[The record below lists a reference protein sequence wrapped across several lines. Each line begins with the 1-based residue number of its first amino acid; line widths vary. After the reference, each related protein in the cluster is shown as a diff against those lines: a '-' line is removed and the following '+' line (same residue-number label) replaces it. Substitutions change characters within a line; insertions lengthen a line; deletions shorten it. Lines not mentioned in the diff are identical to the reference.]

1 MSDRKGK
8 EGGDKKGKTTDDNI
22 ISDRSPVGTS
32 RSYTAGDEKSWENPS
47 TKTFDWNHLV
57 DELTTDPASLT
68 VDQLPELLDECE
80 RIEDLIKG
88 IRERAKQLILSGET
102 VTGWRV
108 SEVRRQEIID
118 QEAAF
123 ARIWTDY
130 GKEVAVRCIKLSL
143 PMAAAA
149 VAGSAEISRR
159 KAQERLSRTLSAL
172 IVEAVSTRLW
182 RERE

>member
-1 MSDRKGK
+1 MKARHVPQL
-8 EGGDKKGKTTDDNI
+8 E
-22 ISDRSPVGTS
+22 
-32 RSYTAGDEKSWENPS
+32 A
-47 TKTFDWNHLV
+47 
-57 DELTTDPASLT
+57 DPANLT
-68 VDQLPELLDECE
+68 NEQLPQLLDECE
-80 RIEDLIKG
+80 RMEDLIEG
-88 IRERAKQLILSGET
+88 IRARAKKLILSGET
-102 VTGWRV
+102 VKGWRV
-108 SEVRRQEIID
+108 SDVKRQEIID

-149 VAGSAEISRR
+149 VAGSAEISQGKA
-159 KAQERLSRTLSAL
+159 KAQLSRTLSTL

>member
-1 MSDRKGK
+1 M
-8 EGGDKKGKTTDDNI
+8 N
-22 ISDRSPVGTS
+22 
-32 RSYTAGDEKSWENPS
+32 AG
-47 TKTFDWNHLV
+47 LV
-57 DELTTDPASLT
+57 PQLEADPANLT
-68 VDQLPELLDECE
+68 ADQLPELLDECE
-80 RIEDLIKG
+80 RIENLIEG
-88 IRERAKQLILSGET
+88 IRARAKQLILSGET
-102 VTGWRV
+102 VLGWRV
-108 SEVRRQEIID
+108 SDVKRQEIID

-149 VAGSAEISRR
+149 VAGSAEISKR
-159 KAQERLSRTLSAL
+159 KAQERLSLTLSAL

>member
-1 MSDRKGK
+1 MKARHVPQLEADPA
-8 EGGDKKGKTTDDNI
+8 N
-22 ISDRSPVGTS
+22 
-32 RSYTAGDEKSWENPS
+32 
-47 TKTFDWNHLV
+47 
-57 DELTTDPASLT
+57 LTTD
-68 VDQLPELLDECE
+68 QLPQLLDECE

-88 IRERAKQLILSGET
+88 IRGRAKQLILSGET

-123 ARIWTDY
+123 AQIWTDY

-149 VAGSAEISRR
+149 VAGSAEISQG
-159 KAQERLSRTLSAL
+159 KAKGLLSRTLGAL